1 MSEGLVVITGTSHGI
16 GNATMKRFLMAGYE
30 VVGIDKDIFD
40 EPLENYTHF
49 VCDISKD
56 ELPDLDEP
64 VNILVNNAGIQG
76 TDKDIDVNLKGLI
89 RCTEKYGL
97 QENISAIVN
106 LASVSAH
113 NGAEFGHYVASKG
126 GVLSYTKWAA
136 KQVAKYNATCN
147 SLSFGGVFTE
157 LNSQVID
164 DPNKWDKI
172 MEQTPLK
179 KWMSRREC
187 AEWIYFV
194 SVINKS
200 MSGQDIIIDNLES
213 LNHTFVW

>member
-1 MSEGLVVITGTSHGI
+1 MDKGLVVITGTCHGI
-16 GNATMKRFLMAGYE
+16 GNATMERFLKAGWK
-30 VVGIDKDIFD
+30 VVGIDKDTFGRS
-40 EPLENYTHF
+40 LENYTHY

-56 ELPDLDEP
+56 ELPDLGEP
-64 VNILVNNAGIQG
+64 VNILINNAGVQG
-76 TDKDIDVNLKGLI
+76 TDEDIDVNLKDLI

-97 QENISAIVN
+97 QGNISAIVN

-126 GVLSYTKWAA
+126 GVLSYTKWTA
-136 KQVAKYNATCN
+136 KEIAKYRATCN
-147 SLSFGGVFTE
+147 SLSFGGVYTE
-157 LNSQVID
+157 LNAQVMSD
-164 DPNKWDKI
+164 EDKCNKI

-179 KWMSRREC
+179 KWMSTQEC